1 MSANANIA
9 GWLTEM
15 AQNSADRKAV
25 IGPQRSFVSTTTFRE
40 LEESSNQVA
49 GGLKKAGVSPGMRI
63 AVMIPPDDSFARYIF
78 ALFKLGAIPVLIDGG
93 IGLRGIGRCIETS
106 APEAFIG
113 TNKAYW
119 ARWLF
124 RWGKQTI
131 RHILTV
137 VGNQFGVARKGVPIF
152 WEELSSDANTSQRS
166 ISDPAAILFTS
177 GSTGPAKGAVYTH
190 GMFQEQ
196 VRVLREVFSIEPGEV
211 DLCTFPL
218 FALFAPALGM
228 TSIVPDMD
236 PTRPAK
242 ADPKKLIKAI
252 IDYQATNLFGSPAL
266 INVLSRYGEKHDIR
280 LPSLRRV
287 ISAGAP
293 VPASVIERMTK
304 MLNPGVQVFTP
315 YGATEALP
323 IAVIGSDEILNDTR
337 HITDQGAGICVGK
350 PVGRIE
356 VAIIP
361 IEDGPVHISAPSSGE
376 LGPILIPPPLSGGLG
391 GGDCLA
397 TADSTL
403 PFHRA
408 GEICVRGPVVS
419 RTYWNRPDADALH
432 KIPDGN
438 TVWHRTGDIGYF
450 DDSGRLWFCGRKAH
464 RVVLPDQTLFTIPVE
479 AVFNVHPDVFRTA
492 LVGVAKYGVTRPVLC
507 VELEKQCSR
516 SHSTIVPELETIRDR
531 FPHTATIREFL
542 FHKGFPVDIRHNA
555 KINREKLAIWAARR
569 LR

>member
-1 MSANANIA
+1 MSGNIA
-9 GWLTEM
+9 ECLTRM
-15 AQNSADRKAV
+15 SRLSPDRIAITSSQTK
-25 IGPQRSFVSTTTFRE
+25 SNTTELTFDE
-40 LEESSNQVA
+40 LDRFSNQFARGLQQA
-49 GGLKKAGVSPGMRI
+49 GIRPEMRT
-63 AVMIPPDDSFARYIF
+63 AVMIPPGDVLACYIF
-78 ALFKLGAIPVLIDGG
+78 SLFKLEAVPVMIDPG
-93 IGLRGIGRCIETS
+93 IGIRGIGRCINDVG
-106 APEAFIG
+106 PEAFIG
-113 TNKAYW
+113 SNKAIW
-119 ARWLF
+119 AQRLF
-124 RWGKQTI
+124 RWGRKTI
-131 RHILTV
+131 SNRLV
-137 VGNQFGVARKGVPIF
+137 VDGDQFGVVGTGVPIF
-152 WEELSSDANTSQRS
+152 WEDCSAEEYPTAIADA
-166 ISDPAAILFTS
+166 DMAAILFSS

-196 VRVLREVFSIEPGEV
+196 VRVMREVFGIEPGEV

-252 IDYQATNLFGSPAL
+252 FDYKVTNLFGSPAL
-266 INVLSRYGEKHDIR
+266 IDVLSRYGEKHEIK
-280 LPSLRRV
+280 LPTLRRV

-293 VPASVIERMTK
+293 VSATVIERMTR

-323 IAVIGSDEILNDTR
+323 IAVIGSDEILGETR
-337 HITDQGAGICVGK
+337 YKTRLGAGICVGR

-356 VAIIP
+356 VRIIAID
-361 IEDGPVHISAPSSGE
+361 DGSYLS
-376 LGPILIPPPLSGGLG
+376 PPTS
-391 GGDCLA
+391 LA
-397 TADSTL
+397 QEEW
-403 PFHRA
+403 

-432 KIPDGN
+432 KIPDGE

-450 DDSGRLWFCGRKAH
+450 DDIGRLWFCGRKAH

-479 AVFNVHPDVFRTA
+479 ALFNIHPDVFRTA
-492 LVGVAKYGVTRPVLC
+492 LVGAVKNGVKRPVLC
-507 VELEKQCSR
+507 VELEKQCR
-516 SHSTIVPELETIRDR
+516 RRPKDIVRELEAIRDR
-531 FPHTATIREFL
+531 LRHTSLIRDFM
-542 FHKGFPVDIRHNA
+542 FHSGFPVDIRHNA